1 VVKPL
6 VIGFLNIK
14 NNMEQWKEVVDYP
27 SYEISTQGN
36 VRRWDN
42 KKGEVKISTA
52 PAPVYMMFSTWS
64 GGEIKKLY
72 VHREMMRAFKP
83 TDDPKLTHVCFK
95 DNNSYNLN
103 LENLYWSSQTK
114 RMRRRF
120 QEGKYPKGQD
130 HYNAKLSN
138 ADVIEIRAMWESE
151 QYTQKA
157 IAHRFGIHISTCTN
171 IIKKRFWPDI

>member
-1 VVKPL
+1 
-6 VIGFLNIK
+6 
-14 NNMEQWKEVVDYP
+14 MEQWKEVVDYP

-72 VHREMMRAFKP
+72 VHREMMRAFRP

-95 DNNSYNLN
+95 DNNNYNLN
-103 LENLYWSSQTK
+103 LENLYWSTQTK
-114 RMRRRF
+114 RMSRRYK
-120 QEGKYPKGQD
+120 EGGYPKGQE
-130 HYNAKLSN
+130 HYCSKLRDE
-138 ADVIEIRAMWESE
+138 DVIKIREMWESE
-151 QYTQKA
+151 QYTGQF
-157 IAHRFGIHISTCTN
+157 IADQFGIHVSTVGN
-171 IIKKRFWPDI
+171 IVKNRDWTHI